1 MSCGVAFTIHGELH
15 ALGYTGRDIDRDNLI
30 VANDALTVTLRTFLD
45 NDLALAT
52 TSRTSRLR
60 LHLPKDRVGDTGNDT
75 ATFTRIT
82 RLHTLRAFRPATVT
96 MRTRHILLHL
106 DLLFH
111 AVSDLFQVQLHLH
124 TQVRS
129 TVHPASSTRTAET
142 TEATKTAKMS
152 TKDVAELGEDIL
164 HGHTTTEAATL

>member
-1 MSCGVAFTIHGELH
+1 
-15 ALGYTGRDIDRDNLI
+15 
-30 VANDALTVTLRTFLD
+30 
-45 NDLALAT
+45 
-52 TSRTSRLR
+52 
-60 LHLPKDRVGDTGNDT
+60 
-75 ATFTRIT
+75 
-82 RLHTLRAFRPATVT
+82 

-106 DLLFH
+106 DLFFH

-152 TKDVAELGEDIL
+152 TKAVTELGEDIL